1 MNVQVNMEYIRH
13 ISREM
18 YDLSRQIGRLSS
30 EVEDVERQLRKQA
43 DFREFLRA
51 LEKTRESMSEEKY
64 KLNILAQTA
73 DNIGNLY
80 RRTEMTIEDGF
91 EPQRLKHGW
100 SSTGT
105 VDLSKLGSRVNSLLY
120 GDEKE

>member
-30 EVEDVERQLRKQA
+30 EIEDVERQLKKQA

-51 LEKTRESMSEEKY
+51 LEKTKESMSEEKY

-91 EPQRLKHGW
+91 EPQRLKRGW
-100 SSTGT
+100 TSTGT

-120 GDEKE
+120 GDEKR

>member
-1 MNVQVNMEYIRH
+1 MFKSIWN
-13 ISREM
+13 ISDTSAEKCM
-18 YDLSRQIGRLSS
+18 TFQDKSGDYH
-30 EVEDVERQLRKQA
+30 QA

-51 LEKTRESMSEEKY
+51 LEKTKESMSEEKY

-100 SSTGT
+100 TSTGT

-120 GDEKE
+120 GDEKR

>member
-30 EVEDVERQLRKQA
+30 EIEDVERQLKKQA

-51 LEKTRESMSEEKY
+51 LEKTKESMSEEKY

-100 SSTGT
+100 TSTGT

-120 GDEKE
+120 GDEKR